1 MILRADTSRF
11 SAEMARAEKAIDGIT
26 ERALAKERGL
36 RFEAIRRWADQALS
50 DPSLH
55 AIAAEAIEGLAASV
69 RAFGGTMEAQ
79 KVSGPERRSER
90 HPGALSTG
98 KEST

>member
-1 MILRADTSRF
+1 MSESEVRF
-11 SAEMARAEKAIDGIT
+11 AAI
-26 ERALAKERGL
+26 A
-36 RFEAIRRWADQALS
+36 RWANQALS

-79 KVSGPERRSER
+79 KVSGPERRNER
-90 HPGALSTG
+90 QPGALSTYTG
-98 KEST
+98 GQRE